1 MKNRE
6 TLGFR
11 IWGLGYILEIL
22 VILVILIQT
31 ISCAKKSMHQENA
44 RTLYS
49 EYKSAF
55 KYYSEAENDYVI
67 LLSNL
72 EKYPKDEYLLI
83 RKQIL
88 RKEIE
93 QNRMLM
99 LQARGEFEK
108 ALRDWDIA
116 VQKMETPL
124 PSDTMDLRQIF
135 GFPTPKDTLP
145 FNDY

>member
-1 MKNRE
+1 MEN
-6 TLGFR
+6 
-11 IWGLGYILEIL
+11 ILKL
-22 VILVILIQT
+22 FVFALLLA
-31 ISCAKKSMHQENA
+31 SCAATTSIHQENTK
-44 RTLYS
+44 TLYE

-55 KYYSEAENDYVI
+55 KAYSDAEDAYII

-72 EKYPKDEYLLI
+72 EKLPKDEYLLI

-108 ALRDWDIA
+108 AFRDWDIA

-135 GFPTPKDTLP
+135 GLPTPKDTLP
-145 FNDY
+145 YNDY